1 MQIIMKYLSAVSLAG
16 AMVWLTGCAL
26 VSRVVVA
33 EPVGPGPAG
42 GANGTGQGALVI
54 YSARAPADVD
64 INMAEWRWNNDF
76 GRNEF
81 LYEPAH
87 SDYTI
92 YAQNGEVFKRV
103 RNARN
108 ANDDTPTVVAL
119 PAGAYK
125 VEAEAVN
132 CDKDRVKV
140 LMTVVI
146 EPGQTTLANLEGG
159 WKPMG
164 QYQETQV
171 AKLPCGRAI
180 GWRAPEAGYAVSQAG
195 AQSN

>member
-1 MQIIMKYLSAVSLAG
+1 MMKYLSAVSLAG
-16 AMVWLTGCAL
+16 AMLWLAGCAS

-33 EPVGPGPAG
+33 EPVGPGPTEG
-42 GANGTGQGALVI
+42 SHGTGQGALVI
-54 YSARAPADVD
+54 YSARASAGVD

-76 GRNEF
+76 GKNEF

-103 RNARN
+103 RNARS

-119 PAGAYK
+119 PAGSYK

-132 CDKDRVKV
+132 CDTDRVKV
-140 LMTVVI
+140 LLTVVI
-146 EPGQTTLANLEGG
+146 QPGQTTLANLEGG
-159 WKPMG
+159 WSPMG
-164 QYQETQV
+164 QFQETQV
-171 AKLPCGRAI
+171 AKLPCGRVI
-180 GWRAPEAGYAVSQAG
+180 GWRAPEAGYAVIQAG
-195 AQSN
+195 SQSN

>member
-1 MQIIMKYLSAVSLAG
+1 MKYLSAVSLAG
-16 AMVWLTGCAL
+16 AMLWLTGCAS
-26 VSRVVVA
+26 VSNLVVV
-33 EPVGPGPAG
+33 EPVGPGPTEDSH
-42 GANGTGQGALVI
+42 GTGEGSLVI
-54 YSARAPADVD
+54 YSARASADVD
-64 INMAEWRWNNDF
+64 INTAEWRWDNDF
-76 GRNEF
+76 GKNEF

-119 PAGAYK
+119 PAGSYK

-132 CDKDRVKV
+132 CDTDRVRV
-140 LMTVVI
+140 LMTVMI
-146 EPGQTTLANLEGG
+146 ELGQTTLANLEGG
-159 WKPMG
+159 WSPMG

-171 AKLPCGRAI
+171 AKLPCGRII
-180 GWRAPEAGYAVSQAG
+180 GWRAPEAGYAVIQPGS
-195 AQSN
+195 QSN